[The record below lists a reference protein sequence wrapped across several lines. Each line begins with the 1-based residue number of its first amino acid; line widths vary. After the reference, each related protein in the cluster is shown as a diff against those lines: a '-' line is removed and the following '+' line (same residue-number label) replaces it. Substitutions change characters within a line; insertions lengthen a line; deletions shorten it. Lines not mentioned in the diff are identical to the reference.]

1 MAGILNRFSF
11 ANAAEKQLK
20 QWKHHKKHWFF
31 VVVSLEKVVFRGG
44 NFQGNKKLLANPA

>member
-20 QWKHHKKHWFF
+20 QLKHHKVWKKWC
-31 VVVSLEKVVFRGG
+31 LEEGIAKEIK
-44 NFQGNKKLLANPA
+44 NY